1 MTTEIAYALL
11 GVLFG
16 LMLGLRFCYETVRGK
31 YLRMTPRMLH
41 PGLEI
46 TTICAVIFGLVGWII
61 GLLMTW

>member
-1 MTTEIAYALL
+1 MTNEIAYALL

-16 LMLGLRFCYETVRGK
+16 LMLGLRFCYETVKGK
-31 YLRMTPRMLH
+31 YLCMTPRMLL

-46 TTICAVIFGLVGWII
+46 TAICAVIFGLVGWII